1 MAKGYLSRK
10 AGFATFIIFLLI
22 VIFSYTD
29 QNLISPNLNP
39 ILIDFFGTSE
49 DSTPLGVL
57 TFVFTL
63 LSATSMVI
71 FGVSTDKYSRKWICF
86 GGSLLYC
93 TFSIL
98 SFFTPPGLTGYP
110 FLFFTRAMNGIGI
123 GCVVPVIFS
132 LIGDL
137 VKPNNRSKALSAF
150 SIAGLLGQGIGLFL
164 APAVYAATGSWRLPF
179 LIIGLIN
186 LACTLLILLVS
197 DPVRGRT
204 ETFIADLVAKGK
216 VYSYTIRRQDLRAIL
231 ERKSNIWLVINFVDT
246 IPTGIILFLLFR
258 YMENIHNISQV
269 STTSVLVFVLLG
281 AIMGTMVFGALSDHY
296 FKKGF
301 IKVRVKFAFLG
312 NILPVPFLLIAFLIP
327 FHASSGATV
336 GELFV
341 IPELLLFI
349 ILMFCGMF
357 FNGLVGGNW
366 YATLIDVNLPEHRG
380 TMVATAKFFDLFG
393 NALGPLIGSWFD
405 TTFGSEVGMLSSVI
419 FWAVLP
425 LFWIGVLKNVE
436 KDIAFVKNTL
446 KERGEQI
453 ARETS
458 KI

>member
-1 MAKGYLSRK
+1 MAKGNLSHK
-10 AGFATFIIFLLI
+10 AGFSTFIIFLLL

-39 ILIDFFGTSE
+39 ILADFGFGE
-49 DSTPLGVL
+49 NSTPLGFL

-63 LSATSMVI
+63 LSAVSMVI

-98 SFFTPPGLTGYP
+98 SYLTPLGPAGYP
-110 FLFFTRAMNGIGI
+110 YLFFTRAMNGIGM
-123 GCVVPVIFS
+123 GCVIPTIFS

-137 VKPNNRSKALSAF
+137 VKPTNRSKALSAF
-150 SIAGLLGQGIGLFL
+150 SVAGLLGQGIGLFL
-164 APAVYAATGSWRLPF
+164 APSVYAVTGSWRLPF
-179 LIIGLIN
+179 LIIGLVN
-186 LACTLLILLVS
+186 LACTLLILFVRE
-197 DPVRGRT
+197 PARGRT
-204 ETFIADLVAKGK
+204 EAFIADLVAGGK
-216 VYSYTIRRQDLRAIL
+216 VYSYTIKRQDLHAIL

-258 YMENIHNISQV
+258 YMENVHNVSEV
-269 STTSVLVFVLLG
+269 STTSVLVVVLVGGIL
-281 AIMGTMVFGALSDHY
+281 GTMVFGVLSDHY
-296 FKKGF
+296 FKRGSV
-301 IKVRVKFAFLG
+301 KVRVKFAFLG
-312 NILPVPFLLIAFLIP
+312 NIIPVPFLLIAFLIP
-327 FHASSGATV
+327 FYSSTGATI
-336 GELFV
+336 GQLFA
-341 IPELLLFI
+341 IPELVFFI
-349 ILMFCGMF
+349 FLMFCGLF

-380 TMVATAKFFDLFG
+380 TLVATAKFFDLLG

-405 TTFGSEVGMLSSVI
+405 TTFGSEVGMLSSVV

-436 KDIAFVKNTL
+436 KDMEFVKNTL
-446 KERGEQI
+446 KARGEEM
-453 ARETS
+453 ARNTS
-458 KI
+458 KN